1 MQIDL
6 GCIMFKNKKLVC
18 FDLDGTL
25 IDSVG
30 IWNQVDAALIR
41 QLSSLDIE
49 HTELQRQRDIQ
60 LKFFREYTDPYLE
73 YCGFLNEKYH
83 FKLDKAEVKERRYAI
98 SRHFLDHVV
107 ELKPQA
113 DVLLHHLKQLQI
125 KTALTTT
132 TSLYNVQRYQQN
144 NTQIHS
150 KIDFQQDFSLM
161 LTRENVQN
169 IKPHPEVYLKAIQHF
184 GLTADECLIIED
196 SLIGIEA
203 ANQAGIEVVA
213 IYDQYSQHELA
224 QIQAKADYFVQDFAT
239 LIDYLQR

>member
-1 MQIDL
+1 
-6 GCIMFKNKKLVC
+6 MFKNKKLVC

-98 SRHFLDHVV
+98 SRYFLDHVV

>member
-1 MQIDL
+1 
-6 GCIMFKNKKLVC
+6 MFKNKKLVC

-30 IWNQVDAALIR
+30 IWNQVDAALIQ
-41 QLSSLDIE
+41 QLSGMPVELV
-49 HTELQRQRDIQ
+49 ELQRQRDEQ
-60 LKFFREYTDPYLE
+60 LKHFRECTDPYLE
-73 YCGFLNEKYH
+73 YCGYLNERYG
-83 FKLDKAEVKERRYAI
+83 FNLDKAAVKERRYAI

-113 DVLLHHLKQLQI
+113 EVLIHHLKQLQI

-150 KIDFQQDFSLM
+150 KIDFEQDFSLM

-184 GLTADECLIIED
+184 GFAAEECLIVED

-213 IYDQYSQHELA
+213 IYDQYSEHELA
-224 QIQAKADYFVQDFAT
+224 QIQAKADYFVPDFAT
-239 LIDYLQR
+239 LIDHLQR